1 VLNGRPS
8 RKYAA
13 IDFPTSPDKG
23 NSLYV
28 PPLLLTSTVPLGQH
42 YYLYMIED
50 TYSRKVVG
58 WKVHHNETCEQAAEL
73 LERSVWAEKCLKQT

>member
-1 VLNGRPS
+1 
-8 RKYAA
+8 
-13 IDFPTSPDKG
+13 
-23 NSLYV
+23 
-28 PPLLLTSTVPLGQH
+28 
-42 YYLYMIED
+42 MIED